1 MISII
6 CESINEDYPTERSRG
21 GPEPDDSLTN
31 MEWLPEV
38 SIPYMQQV
46 RCKISQEDMKKMP
59 RKRNRN
65 VPSTSGELEL
75 LLVLS
80 PGSNGPDYRAIISSR
95 IVLFENESILFVEE
109 KIANMSCY

>member
-1 MISII
+1 
-6 CESINEDYPTERSRG
+6 
-21 GPEPDDSLTN
+21 
-31 MEWLPEV
+31 
-38 SIPYMQQV
+38 
-46 RCKISQEDMKKMP
+46 MP

-80 PGSNGPDYRAIISSR
+80 PGSNGRDYRAIISSR

-109 KIANMSCY
+109 KIANISCY

>member
-80 PGSNGPDYRAIISSR
+80 PGVTALTT
-95 IVLFENESILFVEE
+95 VQLFQVELFCL
-109 KIANMSCY
+109 KTNQFFLLRRKLQI